1 MDMKVCFR
9 ASAAVSISLKAQNET
24 AAAATTTTTK
34 SMLITVDEAKI
45 LLGVVF
51 KVGLPRNVQA
61 SKLLRVGEEFFQ
73 T

>member
-9 ASAAVSISLKAQNET
+9 ASAAVSIALKAQNESVT
-24 AAAATTTTTK
+24 TTTTTK
-34 SMLITVDEAKI
+34 SMLIPVDEAKI

>member
-1 MDMKVCFR
+1 
-9 ASAAVSISLKAQNET
+9 
-24 AAAATTTTTK
+24 
-34 SMLITVDEAKI
+34 MLIPVDEAKI
-45 LLGVVF
+45 LLGVVI